1 MYNFDKCKVGDSIEI
16 NKEAVGIR
24 IKQIRLEKGLT
35 LEEFGKLVD
44 NASKSIVS
52 KWERGKT
59 IPNNKRLKIIAEL
72 SGSTVFELLYGSGY
86 EYLMQNLPRLLYV
99 NQNEIEKNISLII
112 MPSLNYLAEKIEQ
125 EISSPTNEEGIKRI
139 IYREYPKIKENFMKD
154 TDKRLS
160 FINSNLHLKDK
171 IMQVMEDPNYI
182 KFNDDDFFQRV
193 EYVFRNINNLS
204 FTERIEYSTE
214 IDSIYTEIEKIISF
228 EKTIFLETHAP
239 LIDGDYLIKNID
251 DLNLNNLDSSSHYLK
266 YKKSERIEPLNE
278 PNEIILI
285 KYKGFSN
292 HKNLIGESIVLVR
305 YFPRFKHEFLEKYYK
320 NSHILC
326 VQHNDIY
333 FGYLNDRL
341 QLETEINNKYFQ
353 FDLSKHN
360 DNRYYLP
367 VLSIFY

>member
-1 MYNFDKCKVGDSIEI
+1 MEI

-139 IYREYPKIKENFMKD
+139 IYREYPKIKENFMK
-154 TDKRLS
+154 
-160 FINSNLHLKDK
+160 N
-171 IMQVMEDPNYI
+171 VEEEE
-182 KFNDDDFFQRV
+182 ND
-193 EYVFRNINNLS
+193 
-204 FTERIEYSTE
+204 
-214 IDSIYTEIEKIISF
+214 
-228 EKTIFLETHAP
+228 
-239 LIDGDYLIKNID
+239 
-251 DLNLNNLDSSSHYLK
+251 
-266 YKKSERIEPLNE
+266 
-278 PNEIILI
+278 
-285 KYKGFSN
+285 
-292 HKNLIGESIVLVR
+292 
-305 YFPRFKHEFLEKYYK
+305 
-320 NSHILC
+320 
-326 VQHNDIY
+326 
-333 FGYLNDRL
+333 
-341 QLETEINNKYFQ
+341 
-353 FDLSKHN
+353 
-360 DNRYYLP
+360 
-367 VLSIFY
+367 

>member
-1 MYNFDKCKVGDSIEI
+1 
-16 NKEAVGIR
+16 
-24 IKQIRLEKGLT
+24 
-35 LEEFGKLVD
+35 
-44 NASKSIVS
+44 
-52 KWERGKT
+52 
-59 IPNNKRLKIIAEL
+59 
-72 SGSTVFELLYGSGY
+72 
-86 EYLMQNLPRLLYV
+86 
-99 NQNEIEKNISLII
+99 
-112 MPSLNYLAEKIEQ
+112 
-125 EISSPTNEEGIKRI
+125 
-139 IYREYPKIKENFMKD
+139 
-154 TDKRLS
+154 
-160 FINSNLHLKDK
+160 
-171 IMQVMEDPNYI
+171 
-182 KFNDDDFFQRV
+182 
-193 EYVFRNINNLS
+193 
-204 FTERIEYSTE
+204 ERIEYSTE

-360 DNRYYLP
+360 DNRYY
-367 VLSIFY
+367 

>member
-1 MYNFDKCKVGDSIEI
+1 MI
-16 NKEAVGIR
+16 
-24 IKQIRLEKGLT
+24 
-35 LEEFGKLVD
+35 
-44 NASKSIVS
+44 
-52 KWERGKT
+52 
-59 IPNNKRLKIIAEL
+59 
-72 SGSTVFELLYGSGY
+72 LL
-86 EYLMQNLPRLLYV
+86 
-99 NQNEIEKNISLII
+99 
-112 MPSLNYLAEKIEQ
+112 
-125 EISSPTNEEGIKRI
+125 
-139 IYREYPKIKENFMKD
+139 
-154 TDKRLS
+154 
-160 FINSNLHLKDK
+160 FINSIQGIYSQQCL
-171 IMQVMEDPNYI
+171 PG
-182 KFNDDDFFQRV
+182 FFTI
-193 EYVFRNINNLS
+193 FKLLS
-204 FTERIEYSTE
+204 FY
-214 IDSIYTEIEKIISF
+214 
-228 EKTIFLETHAP
+228 H
-239 LIDGDYLIKNID
+239 
-251 DLNLNNLDSSSHYLK
+251 NLDSSSHYLK